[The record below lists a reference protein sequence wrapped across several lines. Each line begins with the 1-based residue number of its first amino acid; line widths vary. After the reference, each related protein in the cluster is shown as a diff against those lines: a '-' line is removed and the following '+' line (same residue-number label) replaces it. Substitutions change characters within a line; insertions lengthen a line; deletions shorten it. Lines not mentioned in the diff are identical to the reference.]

1 VRDTLVPSWQ
11 RCGPCPFHA
20 RDTRTLARRLSILH
34 FELKTNDP
42 RAAHAGVK
50 SGLKPL
56 PYSTNLVDSDASVGF
71 ARRNDRLKTRISL
84 IASRPNN
91 GVQLPCTTT
100 GSLGRYFRATFSAS
114 EAKAVEF
121 DRHGLSGRREMR
133 RAWRSGAIADGP

>member
-1 VRDTLVPSWQ
+1 MTQTSSELDWQ
-11 RCGPCPFHA
+11 RAVGYAIPSFLRGNGAGLAHFTPV
-20 RDTRTLARRLSILH
+20 TLRTLARRLSILH

-71 ARRNDRLKTRISL
+71 ARCNDRLKTRISL
-84 IASRPNN
+84 IARRANN

-100 GSLGRYFRATFSAS
+100 GSLGRYFRATF
-114 EAKAVEF
+114 F
-121 DRHGLSGRREMR
+121 G
-133 RAWRSGAIADGP
+133 